1 MSNDQTSLPTAFNV
15 AEFEAAETA
24 VLEVTDR
31 KGDPLL
37 YAGQPVTI
45 ELYSPGSS
53 QYLRATHKIAT
64 AQQTATFAAIRG
76 KPIKETVEGNIH
88 KQAEKL
94 AACTA
99 SVRNF
104 PVPAFDIYA
113 NPKLGYITNQV
124 AKFIEDW
131 ANF

>member
-1 MSNDQTSLPTAFNV
+1 MTETSITAADFDL
-15 AEFEAAETA
+15 ASFEAADTA

-31 KGDPLL
+31 QGEPLL
-37 YAGQPVTI
+37 FKGEPVTI

-53 QYLRATHKIAT
+53 QYLRANHKVAT

-76 KPIKETVEGNIH
+76 KPIKETVEGNMH

-99 SVRNF
+99 RVNNF
-104 PVPAFDIYA
+104 PVPAFEIYT

>member
-1 MSNDQTSLPTAFNV
+1 MPADQQIQSSVFNV
-15 AEFEAAETA
+15 ADFEAADTA
-24 VLEVTDR
+24 ILEVTDR

-37 YAGQPVTI
+37 YNGQPVTI

-53 QYLRATHKIAT
+53 EYLRATHKVAT

-99 SVRNF
+99 DVRNF
-104 PVPAFDIYA
+104 PVAAFDIYA

>member
-1 MSNDQTSLPTAFNV
+1 MSTELQNQNAVFNL
-15 AEFEAAETA
+15 ADFEAADTA

-37 YAGQPVTI
+37 YNGQPVTI

-53 QYLRATHKIAT
+53 EYLRATHKVAT

-104 PVPAFDIYA
+104 PVAAFDIYA

>member
-31 KGDPLL
+31 KGEPLL
-37 YAGQPVTI
+37 YNGQPVTI
-45 ELYSPGSS
+45 ELYSPGSN

-104 PVPAFDIYA
+104 PVAAFDIYT
-113 NPKLGYITNQV
+113 NPKLGYITNQA

>member
-1 MSNDQTSLPTAFNV
+1 MQTENTAVTVFNL
-15 AEFEAAETA
+15 AAFEAADTA
-24 VLEVTDR
+24 ILEVTDR
-31 KGDPLL
+31 KGEPLL
-37 YAGQPVTI
+37 HNGQPVTI
-45 ELYSPGSS
+45 ELYSPGSTE
-53 QYLRATHKIAT
+53 YLRATHKIAT

-76 KPIKETVEGNIH
+76 KPLKDTVEGNIH

-104 PVPAFDIYA
+104 PVAAFDIYA
-113 NPKLGYITNQV
+113 NPKLGYITHQV
-124 AKFIEDW
+124 ARFIEDW

>member
-1 MSNDQTSLPTAFNV
+1 MSTTEQTPLAAFNL
-15 AEFEAAETA
+15 ADFEAADTA

-31 KGDPLL
+31 KGEPLL
-37 YAGQPVTI
+37 YNGQPVTI

-53 QYLRATHKIAT
+53 EYLRASHKAAT
-64 AQQTATFAAIRG
+64 AQQTATFAALRG
-76 KPIKETVEGNIH
+76 KPLKESAEGAIH

-99 SVRNF
+99 GVRNF
-104 PVPAFDIYA
+104 PVSAFDIYA
-113 NPKLGYITNQV
+113 NPRLGYITQQV

-131 ANF
+131 SNF